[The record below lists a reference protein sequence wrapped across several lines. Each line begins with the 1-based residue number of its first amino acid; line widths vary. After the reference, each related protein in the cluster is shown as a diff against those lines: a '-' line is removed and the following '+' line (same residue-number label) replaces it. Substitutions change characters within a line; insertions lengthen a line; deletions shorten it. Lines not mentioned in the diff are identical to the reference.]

1 MYHIVNSELKNNR
14 TRGTAFSLP
23 LLDYWHSSSTLFL
36 SVFIIWPTKAKWHSY
51 IHKKMI
57 YDQVMGRPGDI
68 LYLPGSRRDKKWLNK
83 AAVFPNTRKWNFL
96 KELGV
101 GEGSVSNT
109 VWEGVPLDDASFH
122 YIYYMCICI
131 ATAILIMRISK
142 YSYDLIVTNI
152 LWCTVF
158 NIIIFHYISFKVWF
172 LAWNILKASSCY
184 KSYSSQIPF

>member
-1 MYHIVNSELKNNR
+1 MIKWWVDLAIFSIYLEVEETKNDWIKQLYFQTQENGIFWR
-14 TRGTAFSLP
+14 SLV
-23 LLDYWHSSSTLFL
+23 L
-36 SVFIIWPTKAKWHSY
+36 
-51 IHKKMI
+51 
-57 YDQVMGRPGDI
+57 
-68 LYLPGSRRDKKWLNK
+68 
-83 AAVFPNTRKWNFL
+83 
-96 KELGV
+96 
-101 GEGSVSNT
+101 GSVSNT
-109 VWEGVPLDDASFH
+109 VWTGVPLDDASFH

-172 LAWNILKASSCY
+172 LAWNKASSCY